1 MIHDDV
7 LSRVMF
13 WVGAMFVFTPLL
25 VVTVVVLSVRH
36 GRKKRQAA
44 AAGPEPTH

>member
-25 VVTVVVLSVRH
+25 VVAVIVLSVRH

-44 AAGPEPTH
+44 GTQPTP